1 MANILDDAEIIDI
14 EKIDE
19 ILKVQPQPFEF
30 ISETK
35 PKLAEWGI
43 GMACKEDSTSRDQDL
58 GRKLFRKKLSHAQIA
73 NFKSNHPGDAWNISF
88 DILVQWNRRNKNSRQ
103 VFFKIFLYCI
113 FW

>member
-35 PKLAEWGI
+35 PKLAEWELGWLAKKIAPAGI
-43 GMACKEDSTSRDQDL
+43 KTLAENCFG
-58 GRKLFRKKLSHAQIA
+58 KKLSHAQIA
-73 NFKSNHPGDAWNISF
+73 NFKSNHPGDAWNVSF

-113 FW
+113 FS